1 MAEAADAEAEVA
13 VEEVEGTTCVLLS
26 RYMNGNPCTSNPVTP
41 ATTTATTQLRLR
53 AILLMAM
60 AMLMLMLLGQWM
72 VLLLPLPLLFTKP
85 PTIWS
90 AVLSHASFV
99 AHFCPMV

>member
-13 VEEVEGTTCVLLS
+13 LEEVEVEGTPCVLLS

-41 ATTTATTQLRLR
+41 ATTATTQLRLR

-72 VLLLPLPLLFTKP
+72 VLLLPLLFTKP
-85 PTIWS
+85 P
-90 AVLSHASFV
+90 
-99 AHFCPMV
+99 AHLECCA